1 VLAQSLN
8 STAPG
13 DHVTTPPRG
22 DLARQ
27 VLTLAQDLAV
37 LARRLD
43 DLGDTAALRAQVTG
57 LARRVAK
64 LGEADPGAITELA
77 TAVHGLT
84 GRIAALEDALSQHG
98 PSDLWDFTGLPGSFD
113 GDARLQAW
121 EQLREWVRD
130 VLGGVYQLA
139 AASGAAA
146 PLPSGQAGHKIPPC
160 WAQHPDL
167 VAELAW
173 LAQEW
178 IRLYRTPY
186 GTPSRAGDWHDRYL
200 PGLRRRLSAS
210 TAMPCI
216 RKGQHVTSEGSGV
229 RRPPAERT
237 SG

>member
-1 VLAQSLN
+1 
-8 STAPG
+8 
-13 DHVTTPPRG
+13 VTTPPRD

-27 VLTLAQDLAV
+27 VLTLAADLAV

-43 DLGDTAALRAQVTG
+43 DLGDPLTLRAQVTG
-57 LARRVAK
+57 LIRRVAK
-64 LGEADPGAITELA
+64 LGEADPGGIGELA
-77 TAVHGLT
+77 AAVHGLT
-84 GRIAALEDALSQHG
+84 GRIATLEDALSQRG

-121 EQLREWVRD
+121 EQLRAWVRD
-130 VLGGVYQLA
+130 VLGGVYQLVA
-139 AASGAAA
+139 APGPAA

-160 WAQHPDL
+160 WAEHRDL

-200 PGLRRRLSAS
+200 PGLRRRLSVS

-216 RKGQHVTSEGSGV
+216 RKGQHVTPEAAAV
-229 RRPPAERT
+229 RRPPPGRT

>member
-146 PLPSGQAGHKIPPC
+146 PLPSGQAGRSIPTWWPSWPGWPRNGSGSTAPPMAPPPGPGTGMTATCPAFGAGCPPARPC
-160 WAQHPDL
+160 PAS
-167 VAELAW
+167 AK
-173 LAQEW
+173 
-178 IRLYRTPY
+178 
-186 GTPSRAGDWHDRYL
+186 
-200 PGLRRRLSAS
+200 AS
-210 TAMPCI
+210 T
-216 RKGQHVTSEGSGV
+216 
-229 RRPPAERT
+229 
-237 SG
+237 

>member
-1 VLAQSLN
+1 
-8 STAPG
+8 
-13 DHVTTPPRG
+13 VTTPPRD

-27 VLTLAQDLAV
+27 VLILAADSAA

-43 DLGDTAALRAQVTG
+43 DLGDPLTLRAQVTG
-57 LARRVAK
+57 LILRVAK
-64 LGEADPGAITELA
+64 LGEADSGGISELA
-77 TAVHGLT
+77 AAVHGLT
-84 GRIAALEDALSQHG
+84 GRIAALEDAPGQRG

-139 AASGAAA
+139 AAPGPAA

-160 WAQHPDL
+160 WAEHLDL

-200 PGLRRRLSAS
+200 PGLRRRLSVS

-216 RKGQHVTSEGSGV
+216 RKGQHVTPEAAAV
-229 RRPPAERT
+229 RRPPPGRT

>member
-1 VLAQSLN
+1 MTS
-8 STAPG
+8 
-13 DHVTTPPRG
+13 PPRD

-27 VLTLAQDLAV
+27 VLTLAQDLAA

-43 DLGDTAALRAQVTG
+43 DLGDPLTLRVQVSG

-64 LGEADPGAITELA
+64 LGEADPAGISALA
-77 TAVHGLT
+77 AAVHGLT
-84 GRIAALEDALSQHG
+84 GRIAALEDALSQRG

-121 EQLREWVRD
+121 EQLHAWVRD

-139 AASGAAA
+139 AAPGPAA

-160 WAQHPDL
+160 WAEHLDL

-216 RKGQHVTSEGSGV
+216 RKGQHVTSEGPVV
-229 RRPPAERT
+229 RRPPAGRI